1 MKTPSKFPSSA
12 YFGAA
17 LLVIFFFLTC
27 FQAQGQVPSEPK
39 DSVLVFKKEKEK
51 AKHVRYPF
59 YLGASLENL
68 FFFYFG
74 VNTNAGIYL
83 NSKHAIGISYFIGAA
98 PRDIADNGYN
108 RVRCLGLQ
116 YCGSPFKKSL
126 YYKIEVGKVLY
137 FNPFINASVISLKS
151 VQQNTNLSTPYVI
164 RLTFGARIDVAN
176 FYLATGSTG
185 KLFSN
190 YTRENNETGTH
201 SFRFFHVTFG
211 VGFTFPYRKNT

>member
-12 YFGAA
+12 YFGAT

-27 FQAQGQVPSEPK
+27 FQAQGQVSSMPK
-39 DSVLVFKKEKEK
+39 DTVLVFKKEK
-51 AKHVRYPF
+51 ANSVRFPF

-68 FFFYFG
+68 LIYYFG
-74 VNTNAGIYL
+74 VNAIAGVNLNA
-83 NSKHAIGISYFIGAA
+83 KHAIGFSYFIGAA
-98 PRDIADNGYN
+98 PHIAEIGFH

-116 YCGSPFKKSL
+116 YCGSPFKKGL

-137 FNPFINASVISLKS
+137 FNPDLYLDDNLKD
-151 VQQNTNLSTPYVI
+151 VRPNNNLSTPYVI
-164 RLTFGARIDVAN
+164 RLTFGARIDIAN

-190 YTRENNETGTH
+190 YTDRNNDTGTH
-201 SFRFFHVTFG
+201 FFRFFHVTCG